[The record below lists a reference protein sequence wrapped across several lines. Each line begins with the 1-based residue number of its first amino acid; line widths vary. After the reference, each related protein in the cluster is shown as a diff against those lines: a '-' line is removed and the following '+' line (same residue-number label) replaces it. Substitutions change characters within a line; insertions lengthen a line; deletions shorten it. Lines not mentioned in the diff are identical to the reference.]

1 MSHRYTFLPLL
12 LTLACRIAG
21 GDTLI
26 LKDGQKIEGRYLS
39 STDSAIQ
46 FEVNGKP
53 FTYSTWLIRE
63 LRFHP
68 GANSLSGGEPFT
80 SPGGGV
86 QWPARKRAAGSILR
100 RFEGLHSGPEQSRGR
115 AESHPAS
122 GDASARSLEL

>member
-1 MSHRYTFLPLL
+1 MMSHRYTFLPVLFI
-12 LTLACRIAG
+12 LACRMAG

-39 STDSAIQ
+39 STDSAVQ

-68 GANSLSGGEPFT
+68 APDRQQLRPRRTAVPAAKNSRINTAPC
-80 SPGGGV
+80 
-86 QWPARKRAAGSILR
+86 
-100 RFEGLHSGPEQSRGR
+100 
-115 AESHPAS
+115 
-122 GDASARSLEL
+122 